1 MTDEVEGYQAPTAK
15 AARDILR
22 ASKRA
27 TASLARDI
35 LAMLGSSNPTREEL
49 MVVLDMPPTA
59 DAVGYL
65 VRHAETLPEPLRTQW
80 LVRLSNPATAGL
92 VTLRRAVDLRQ
103 RMAAEEIARTASAT
117 LSPLIQTTVHEAS
130 LRAAYDVTKQVGMAV
145 SFSHVPKRQIEQVMK
160 GTAFGRA
167 IRLQN
172 EATRKYALHLG
183 KDEARAV
190 KTCVLEGML
199 AGQGVERIARNAAEL
214 TGKDLPR
221 VRTLVRTTLNAAA
234 NDAKRAR
241 YEEIGID
248 RVRFLSTLDE
258 RTCKVCGPYDGR
270 TFPLDEAP
278 RLPLHPNCRCLLVS
292 AIAKPKQRRA
302 RDAEHRDLLVP
313 GSMTYE
319 EWRAEY
325 GSGVKGID
333 GLPTLKDA

>member
-117 LSPLIQTTVHEAS
+117 LSPLVQTTIESAS
-130 LRAAYDVTKQVGMAV
+130 LHAAYDVSKQVGMAV
-145 SFSHVPKRQIEQVMK
+145 SFSRIPKRQIQQIVR
-160 GTAFGRA
+160 GTAYDRY
-167 IRLQN
+167 
-172 EATRKYALHLG
+172 ATHLG
-183 KDEARAV
+183 KAVAREAKA
-190 KTCVLEGML
+190 CVLEGML
-199 AGQGVERIARNAAEL
+199 AGQGVEQIAQGVSTV
-214 TGKDLPR
+214 TGQALPR
-221 VRTLVRTTLNAAA
+221 TRTLVRTTLNAAA

-241 YEEIGID
+241 YEELGID

-302 RDAEHRDLLVP
+302 RDSEHRDLLVP

-325 GSGVKGID
+325 GSGAKGID
-333 GLPTLKDA
+333 GLPSLKDA